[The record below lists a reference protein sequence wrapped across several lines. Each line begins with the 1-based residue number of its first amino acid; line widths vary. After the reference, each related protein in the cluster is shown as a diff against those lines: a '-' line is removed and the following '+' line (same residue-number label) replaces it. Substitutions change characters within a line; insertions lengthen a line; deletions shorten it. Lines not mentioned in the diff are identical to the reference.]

1 MKPLILIADDD
12 DQIREILRIYFAK
25 ENFAITEATDG
36 ADAILKTQSLQPD
49 LIILD
54 LMMPVMDGFEVCKK
68 VQQISNTPI
77 IMLTARDEDD
87 TRILGLEIG
96 ADDYITKPFNP
107 KEVVARAKA
116 VLRRAN
122 LKNKSTD
129 NNEPQQIEFKG
140 LTINLTDHTVVSFG
154 EDVVLTAKEME
165 LLWYFSQ
172 NPGKVFTRAS
182 LLETVWGYSYEG
194 DTRTVD
200 THIKRLRHKLAI
212 PENSSWDIKTVWGVG
227 YKFEVL

>member
-12 DQIREILRIYFAK
+12 EQIREILRIYFVK
-25 ENFAITEATDG
+25 ENFSIVEAIDG
-36 ADAILKTQSLQPD
+36 ADAILKTQALQPN

-68 VQQISNTPI
+68 VQQISSTPI

-122 LKNKSTD
+122 LKTKAPD
-129 NNEPQQIEFKG
+129 NDGDQQIDFEG
-140 LTINLTDHTVVSFG
+140 LIINLTDHTVVAFG
-154 EDVVLTAKEME
+154 ENIILTAKEME
-165 LLWYFSQ
+165 LLWYFAK
-172 NPGKVFTRAS
+172 NPGKVFSRAS

-212 PENSSWDIKTVWGVG
+212 PEDSQWDIKTVWGVG
-227 YKFEVL
+227 YKFEVH

>member
-12 DQIREILRIYFAK
+12 EQIREILRIYFAK
-25 ENFAITEATDG
+25 ENFAVAEAIDG
-36 ADAILKTQSLQPD
+36 ADALLKTQSLQPN

-68 VQQISNTPI
+68 VQQISSTPI

-122 LKNKSTD
+122 LKKNID
-129 NNEPQQIEFKG
+129 NNDPKQLEFSG
-140 LTINLTDHTVVSFG
+140 LTINLTDHTVVAFG
-154 EDVVLTAKEME
+154 ENIILTAKEME
-165 LLWYFSQ
+165 VLWYFAK
-172 NPGKVFTRAS
+172 NPGKVFSRAN

-212 PENSSWDIKTVWGVG
+212 PEDSLWDIKTVWGVG
-227 YKFEVL
+227 YKFEVN